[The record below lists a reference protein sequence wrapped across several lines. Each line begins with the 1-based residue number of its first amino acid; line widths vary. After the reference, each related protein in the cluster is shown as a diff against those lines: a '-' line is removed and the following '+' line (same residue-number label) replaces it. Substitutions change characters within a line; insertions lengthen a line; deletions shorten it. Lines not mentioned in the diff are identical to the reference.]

1 MSREPTK
8 SAQQPPVVKSATAG
22 FARLDGEA
30 FPVFEAGWVWL
41 VGAGPGAP
49 GLMSLLCYHA
59 MQNCDV
65 VVYDALVNPDIL
77 RWVRQGVILEYAGK
91 RGGKPSPVQQD
102 ISLRLIEL
110 ARAGKRVLRLKGGD
124 PFMFGRGG
132 EESQALAKAKI
143 PFRIVPGITAGV
155 GGLAYAGIPSTH
167 RDTNHS
173 VIFLTGHDATGKMPA
188 NVELAGRRHRLPR
201 DRNVYGRQAL
211 GRDCSGFDGRR
222 AGAKRPRDHHFQR
235 LPART
240 SRCRQPR
247 SIRPEPLWPRTI
259 RPPPPSSSSATPP
272 TGAKCS
278 IGTPRR
284 SGRMPLAK
292 AFVVAAP
299 SSGSGKTML
308 TLGLLRAFRN
318 RGLRVA
324 SAKVGP
330 DHIDP
335 RFHEAASGRPCL
347 NLDPWAMKREVIA
360 SLLTDLNHDAD
371 LVIVEG
377 VMGLFDGPQGAKG
390 STADLAQDMGLPIV
404 LVLDSGHQGQS
415 IAALARRLH

>member
-8 SAQQPPVVKSATAG
+8 SAHQPPVVKSASLG

-30 FPVFEAGWVWL
+30 FPIFEAGWVWL

-102 ISLRLIEL
+102 ISLRLIDL
-110 ARAGKRVLRLKGGD
+110 AHAGKRVLRLKGGD

-188 NVELAGRRHRLPR
+188 NVNWQAVATASPVIVMYMAVKHLGEIA
-201 DRNVYGRQAL
+201 QAL
-211 GRDCSGFDGRR
+211 MEGGRAPNDPVTIVSNASLPHQQVQATTLDQ
-222 AGAKRPRDHHFQR
+222 AGAFVAKNH
-235 LPART
+235 
-240 SRCRQPR
+240 
-247 SIRPEPLWPRTI
+247 
-259 RPPPPSSSSATPP
+259 PP
-272 TGAKCS
+272 TPAIVVVGHAS
-278 IGTPRR
+278 DWREMLDWYTPELRENAIG
-284 SGRMPLAK
+284 
-292 AFVVAAP
+292 
-299 SSGSGKTML
+299 
-308 TLGLLRAFRN
+308 
-318 RGLRVA
+318 
-324 SAKVGP
+324 
-330 DHIDP
+330 
-335 RFHEAASGRPCL
+335 
-347 NLDPWAMKREVIA
+347 
-360 SLLTDLNHDAD
+360 
-371 LVIVEG
+371 
-377 VMGLFDGPQGAKG
+377 
-390 STADLAQDMGLPIV
+390 
-404 LVLDSGHQGQS
+404 
-415 IAALARRLH
+415 

>member
-1 MSREPTK
+1 MP
-8 SAQQPPVVKSATAG
+8 AVKSAAGG

-132 EESQALAKAKI
+132 EECQTLAKAKV

-155 GGLAYAGIPSTH
+155 GGLAYAGIPATH

-173 VIFLTGHDATGKMPA
+173 VIFLTGHDSTGKMPA
-188 NVELAGRRHRLPR
+188 NVNWQAVATASPVIVMYMAVKHLGEIA
-201 DRNVYGRQAL
+201 QAL
-211 GRDCSGFDGRR
+211 MEGGRAPKDPATIISNASLPHQQVKTTTLEQ
-222 AGAKRPRDHHFQR
+222 AGAFVAKYD
-235 LPART
+235 
-240 SRCRQPR
+240 
-247 SIRPEPLWPRTI
+247 
-259 RPPPPSSSSATPP
+259 PP
-272 TGAKCS
+272 TPAIVVVGHAS
-278 IGTPRR
+278 NWREMLDWYTPALRENAIG
-284 SGRMPLAK
+284 
-292 AFVVAAP
+292 
-299 SSGSGKTML
+299 
-308 TLGLLRAFRN
+308 
-318 RGLRVA
+318 
-324 SAKVGP
+324 
-330 DHIDP
+330 
-335 RFHEAASGRPCL
+335 
-347 NLDPWAMKREVIA
+347 
-360 SLLTDLNHDAD
+360 
-371 LVIVEG
+371 
-377 VMGLFDGPQGAKG
+377 
-390 STADLAQDMGLPIV
+390 
-404 LVLDSGHQGQS
+404 
-415 IAALARRLH
+415 

>member
-8 SAQQPPVVKSATAG
+8 SAHQPPVVKSASVG
-22 FARLDGEA
+22 FARLDGET

-110 ARAGKRVLRLKGGD
+110 AHAGKRVLRLKGGD

-188 NVELAGRRHRLPR
+188 NVNWQAVATASPVIIMYMAVKHLGEIA
-201 DRNVYGRQAL
+201 QAL
-211 GRDCSGFDGRR
+211 MEGGRAPKDPVTIISNASLPHQQVQATTLDQ
-222 AGAKRPRDHHFQR
+222 AGAHVAQNN
-235 LPART
+235 
-240 SRCRQPR
+240 
-247 SIRPEPLWPRTI
+247 
-259 RPPPPSSSSATPP
+259 PP
-272 TGAKCS
+272 TPAIVVVGHAS
-278 IGTPRR
+278 DWREMLDWYTPALRENAIG
-284 SGRMPLAK
+284 
-292 AFVVAAP
+292 
-299 SSGSGKTML
+299 
-308 TLGLLRAFRN
+308 
-318 RGLRVA
+318 
-324 SAKVGP
+324 
-330 DHIDP
+330 
-335 RFHEAASGRPCL
+335 
-347 NLDPWAMKREVIA
+347 
-360 SLLTDLNHDAD
+360 
-371 LVIVEG
+371 
-377 VMGLFDGPQGAKG
+377 
-390 STADLAQDMGLPIV
+390 
-404 LVLDSGHQGQS
+404 
-415 IAALARRLH
+415 